1 MVDGTA
7 RWNTPVVPAEIL
19 RRLTEA
25 YDPLAILVYG
35 SYADG
40 TCGPDSDFDALV
52 LTAGGTE
59 THDVSFAGGV
69 QLDVFVYPAGYF
81 DGPFDP
87 GQFPQLSEAV
97 LLLDR
102 DGRGKTLVERVRKWQ
117 AEQRPP
123 AREALRAQVAWCRK
137 MLRRTERGD
146 PEGMFRWHWLLTD
159 SLEIC
164 CNLLGVLYR
173 GPKKSLLWLKVT
185 CPEGYERYA
194 AALARLDAAA
204 LEGWVTWLEELSA
217 EGEKE

>member
-1 MVDGTA
+1 MDGKE
-7 RWNTPVVPAEIL
+7 RWELPAVPPGVL
-19 RRLTEA
+19 NYLTET
-25 YDPLAILVYG
+25 YSPLAILAYG

-40 TCGPDSDFDALV
+40 TWVPDSDFDALL
-52 LTAGGTE
+52 LTDGGRAD
-59 THDVSFAGGV
+59 HDVSFVEGV
-69 QLDVFVYPAGYF
+69 QLDVFLYPAGHF

-87 GQFPQLSEAV
+87 GQFPQLADAV

-102 DGRGKTLVERVRKWQ
+102 DGRGRALADRVREWQ

-204 LEGWVTWLEELSA
+204 LEGWVTWLEKLSA